1 MVSHPKTV
9 EQFPGDV
16 SAWTQPFGGADRPDI
31 KTFQTRVEPGSMI
44 LLAQSDW
51 LNHVTP
57 EQLAVAS
64 TANNV
69 GVAADY
75 LGQIGGNADLSA
87 LVIFVDAPSARPAVV
102 PVMTPEEPAEPSPAQ
117 EAVTTAAR
125 AGVFAGVSG
134 RLFGRSRPAESSAAS
149 PEAMPP
155 ASPPPPP
162 EVVAAEFEPEPT
174 PIATGEP
181 AEYAIYEESITEKP
195 RRSPWPLVLAL
206 IVIPLLVGGLVF
218 AMWWL
223 RAREVEADFKQTLE
237 GASAAITSAAAL
249 SDEETARLRLG
260 EAKEFLEK
268 AYVTHPDDPRVYR
281 GQESLSGS
289 IGACQSH
296 HADLWHRASLVLQG
310 RGPRPEPCNCEW

>member
-1 MVSHPKTV
+1 
-9 EQFPGDV
+9 
-16 SAWTQPFGGADRPDI
+16 
-31 KTFQTRVEPGSMI
+31 MI

-87 LVIFVDAPSARPAVV
+87 LVIFVDAPSVGPAVTPIV
-102 PVMTPEEPAEPSPAQ
+102 TPEEPAEPSPAQ
-117 EAVTTAAR
+117 EAVATVAK

-134 RLFGRSRPAESSAAS
+134 RLFGRSRPVEPGAAP

-155 ASPPPPP
+155 APPPPPPPP
-162 EVVAAEFEPEPT
+162 EVVAAELEPKPEPT
-174 PIATGEP
+174 PVAVGEP
-181 AEYAIYEESITEKP
+181 TEYAIYEESITEKP
-195 RRSPWPLVLAL
+195 WRSPWPLVLAL

-223 RAREVEADFKQTLE
+223 RAREVEADFTQTLE

-268 AYVTHPDDPRVYR
+268 AHVTH
-281 GQESLSGS
+281 
-289 IGACQSH
+289 
-296 HADLWHRASLVLQG
+296 
-310 RGPRPEPCNCEW
+310 